1 VNPDLEKTMAMDA
14 ARRELIEKLAVPNET
29 KLLLLVADGVGGVAR
44 SADTG
49 TELEEAATPNLDGL
63 AARGTLGLMTPVAPG
78 ITPGSGPG
86 HLGLFGFDPMDVVVG
101 RGVLEAL
108 GIGIALEPTD
118 VAARCNFCTVD
129 DQGRI
134 TDRRAGRI
142 ASEEAAQLVEKLAE
156 IAIDAVELIV
166 EHVREHRFVLVL
178 RGEGLEAEVADTDP
192 QHEGAAPLRAEALT
206 DASKRTAAAIEEF
219 AGKARE
225 ALEGEAANMVLVRG
239 VSKRPDIRSF
249 ADAYRLRSLAVAT
262 YPMYRGLAQLV
273 GMDIAEVASI
283 DEQLAAV
290 ADSWAEYDFFFV
302 HHKPPDSTGEDR
314 DFDAKVEAIE
324 ALDGAVP
331 SFLDNGPD
339 VVAVTGDHSTP
350 SLLGSH
356 SWHPVPVVLAAD
368 SCRRDGVGAFGESQC
383 RLGGLG
389 QFESKHLMALMLA
402 HGRRLEKYGA

>member
-1 VNPDLEKTMAMDA
+1 MALDA
-14 ARRELIEKLAVPNET
+14 ARRELIEKLAVPNDT
-29 KLLLLVADGVGGVAR
+29 KLLLLVADGLGGLAR

-49 TELEEAATPNLDGL
+49 TELEAATTPHFDGL

-86 HLGLFGFDPMDVVVG
+86 HLGLFGFDPMEVIVG

-108 GIGIALEPTD
+108 GIGFALEPSD

-142 ASEEAAQLVEKLAE
+142 ASEEARELVERLAE
-156 IAIDAVELIV
+156 ITIEGVEVHV

-178 RGEGLEAEVADTDP
+178 RGEGLEADVADTDP
-192 QHEGAAPLRAEALT
+192 QREGAAPLAAEALAE
-206 DASKRTAAAIEEF
+206 ASERTAAVVDEF
-219 AGKARE
+219 VQKAGA

-239 VSKRPDIRSF
+239 ISKRPDIRSF
-249 ADAYRLRSLAVAT
+249 REAYGLRSLAVAN

-273 GMDIAEVASI
+273 GMDVAEVASME
-283 DEQLAAV
+283 DQLAAV
-290 ADSWAEYDFFFV
+290 ADSWSDYDFFFV
-302 HHKPPDSTGEDR
+302 HHKPPDSAGEDQ
-314 DFDAKVEAIE
+314 DFDAKVQAIE
-324 ALDGAVP
+324 ALDDALP
-331 SFLDNGPD
+331 SLLDNAPD

-350 SLLGSH
+350 SPMGSH

-368 SCRRDGVGAFGESQC
+368 TCRLDGIAAFGEAQC

-389 QFESKHLMALMLA
+389 LFESKHLLALMLA
-402 HGRRLEKYGA
+402 HAGRLEKFGA